1 MDLTQNIEAK
11 KDPENNLMSWAILIA
26 AVLIIFNQ
34 ILIFQ
39 INSSVGP
46 SISMSV
52 GLTSNTFLKSDIDF
66 SKVDLSQIKNT
77 AQSVAALFPLK
88 NIKSADDAIKT
99 LVPRGTPEYGQAM
112 GVSFDDP
119 IKSLDL
125 LAKSYP
131 ALKEQIKK
139 NPALWQRYLNLASKP
154 VGISCEYCCGVGP
167 IGITTKGEIT
177 CGCQHAPAL
186 QTVTIWLMMNTKMN
200 DAEILQEVL
209 RWKTLFFPQQM
220 VGMAL
225 QLAGGDSSAL
235 QNIPGMVGG
244 C

>member
-1 MDLTQNIEAK
+1 MDLTHNIEAK
-11 KDPENNLMSWAILIA
+11 KDPENNLLSWAILIA

-39 INSSVGP
+39 INSSLGPGFVG
-46 SISMSV
+46 SSSV
-52 GLTSNTFLKSDIDF
+52 SNAFLKSEIDF
-66 SKVDLSQIKNT
+66 ASVDLSQIQNT

-88 NIKSADDAIKT
+88 NLKSSDDAIKT
-99 LVPRGTPEYGQAM
+99 LVPRGTPGYGQAM

-119 IKSLDL
+119 IKSLEL
-125 LAKSYP
+125 LANSYP
-131 ALKEQIKK
+131 ALKAQTQK
-139 NPALWQRYLNLASKP
+139 NPEIWTRYLNLATKP

-167 IGITTKGEIT
+167 IGVTSKGEIT

-186 QTVTIWLMMNTKMN
+186 QTVTMWLMANTKMN
-200 DAEILQEVL
+200 DAEVLQEVL

-225 QLAGGDSSAL
+225 QLAGGDSSSL
-235 QNIPGMVGG
+235 QNVPGMVGG

>member
-46 SISMSV
+46 STSMFAGS
-52 GLTSNTFLKSDIDF
+52 TSNILKSDIDF

-99 LVPRGTPEYGQAM
+99 LVPKGIPEYGQAM
-112 GVSFDDP
+112 GVSSDDP

-125 LAKSYP
+125 MAKSYP

-139 NPALWQRYLNLASKP
+139 NPELWQRYINLATKP

-225 QLAGGDSSAL
+225 QLAGGDSSSL
-235 QNIPGMVGG
+235 QNVPGMVGG